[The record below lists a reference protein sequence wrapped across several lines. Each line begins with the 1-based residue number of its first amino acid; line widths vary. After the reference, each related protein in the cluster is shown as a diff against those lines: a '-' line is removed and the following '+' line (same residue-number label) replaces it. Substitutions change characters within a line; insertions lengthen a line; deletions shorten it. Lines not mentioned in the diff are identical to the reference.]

1 MPPKSN
7 PKAAPQV
14 KSIAQKMAQKR
25 KAQEDKQA
33 ESLSPSK
40 RSKKPDSGGDE
51 KADASSPTKPITPAK
66 SVINLHDAVLK
77 VSPESYIN
85 PSARKL
91 FKEVEVPHSHD
102 TS

>member
-25 KAQEDKQA
+25 KAQEEKQA
-33 ESLSPSK
+33 ESPTPSK

-51 KADASSPTKPITPAK
+51 KTDASPTKPITPAK

-77 VSPESYIN
+77 VSPEAYIN

-91 FKEVEVPHSHD
+91 FKDVEVPHSYD